1 MTARLISVRHAR
13 VAEPFKFKLGRPEV
27 AWLAE
32 QLARVSPTF
41 DSGLF
46 LAAALDGLDD
56 LELKA
61 RARHVADAL
70 ETTLPDEPGEAFA
83 VLVAMMDAPL
93 HETEGY
99 GGTVFRY
106 FPVSEYLER
115 HGLRDV
121 DAALAANYALTQR
134 FSSEFCIRPLILD
147 GWEPTLRALNAW
159 VTDPNPHVRRLVSEG
174 TRPRLPWGRKLSP
187 FILDPSPTLPLLDQL
202 KDDASPYV
210 RRSVANH
217 LNDIAKD
224 NPTVA
229 LDVAH
234 AWLPE
239 ASQARRRIVE
249 HGLRTLLK
257 RGDTRALELL
267 GNAPTNALV
276 ARGELSHRTANLG
289 DTLTLRAI
297 LENQGR
303 TPVSALVEARVHF
316 ARPSGKASVKPFRVG
331 RVTVAPGASATL
343 EKMLPLVHRSIRKLH
358 PGAHVVEL
366 QVNGT
371 RSPMGVFVLA
381 L

>member
-1 MTARLISVRHAR
+1 MSDVATA
-13 VAEPFKFKLGRPEV
+13 VA
-27 AWLAE
+27 LAE
-32 QLARVSPTF
+32 AIVSLARTVYLWITSE
-41 DSGLF
+41 D
-46 LAAALDGLDD
+46 
-56 LELKA
+56 K
-61 RARHVADAL
+61 
-70 ETTLPDEPGEAFA
+70 
-83 VLVAMMDAPL
+83 DAP
-93 HETEGY
+93 
-99 GGTVFRY
+99 
-106 FPVSEYLER
+106 VSACI
-115 HGLRDV
+115 
-121 DAALAANYALTQR
+121 AALAVMLER
-134 FSSEFCIRPLILD
+134 
-147 GWEPTLRALNAW
+147 EP
-159 VTDPNPHVRRLVSEG
+159 E
-174 TRPRLPWGRKLSP
+174 
-187 FILDPSPTLPLLDQL
+187 
-202 KDDASPYV
+202 
-210 RRSVANH
+210 
-217 LNDIAKD
+217 
-224 NPTVA
+224 
-229 LDVAH
+229 
-234 AWLPE
+234 
-239 ASQARRRIVE
+239 ARRRIVE